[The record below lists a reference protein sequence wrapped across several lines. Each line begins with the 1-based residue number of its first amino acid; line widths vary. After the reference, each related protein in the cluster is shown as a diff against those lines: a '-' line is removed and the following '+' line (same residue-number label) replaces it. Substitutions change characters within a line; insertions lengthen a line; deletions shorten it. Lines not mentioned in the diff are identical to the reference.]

1 MGEIKKIVI
10 AGAGTMGIS
19 LVQIFAKYDFQVTL
33 YNRSQPSLEK
43 AKKLID
49 INQQGL
55 ISQGMTSAEK
65 SAEVVDKIVFTD
77 SKECFKDADYVL
89 ENIVEDM
96 KAKQDFWQEVSAIV
110 PEDSVLTTNT
120 SGMSITEIAKAV
132 KKPERFACM
141 HFWNPPHLVPLVEII
156 KGEKTCDEVVQVI
169 YEVTEKVNMKPVVLQ
184 KEIQGFIGNRLQF
197 AVLREAMHIVESG
210 VATYE
215 DVDKAMKYG
224 PGFRYACVGPFETA
238 DLGGL
243 DTFAK
248 VTSYLFK
255 ALSNAQEAGALENL
269 ASEGKYGVKTTKGF
283 YDYAG
288 GKDEEAIRNRDERF
302 IKLYKCLYGEE
313 GEVQ

>member
-1 MGEIKKIVI
+1 MREVKKIVI

-19 LVQIFAKYDFQVTL
+19 LVQIFAKFDFAVTL

-55 ISQGMTSAEK
+55 ILQEITTAEK
-65 SAEVVDKIVFTD
+65 SSEAVNKIEFTCNKD
-77 SKECFKDADYVL
+77 CFKDADYVI
-89 ENIVEDM
+89 ENIVENMD
-96 KAKQDFWQEVSAIV
+96 AKRDFWREISAIA
-110 PEDSVLTTNT
+110 PQEAVLTTNT
-120 SGMSITEIAKAV
+120 SGMSITEIAEAV
-132 KKPERFACM
+132 ERPERFAGM

-156 KGEKTCDEVVQVI
+156 KGEKTCDEAVKVI
-169 YEVTEKVNMKPVVLQ
+169 YDVTEKVSMKPVVLQ

-224 PGFRYACVGPFETA
+224 LGFRYACIGPFETA

-243 DTFAK
+243 DTFANI
-248 VTSYLFK
+248 TNYLFK
-255 ALSNAQEAGALENL
+255 DLSNAQEASELKKLVAGGNL
-269 ASEGKYGVKTTKGF
+269 GVKSGKGF
-283 YDYAG
+283 YDYSD
-288 GKDEEAIRNRDERF
+288 GKDEQAIRNRDKNF
-302 IKLYKCLYGEE
+302 IKLYKSLYGEE
-313 GEVQ
+313 GE

>member
-1 MGEIKKIVI
+1 MREVKKIVI

-19 LVQIFAKYDFQVTL
+19 LVQIFAKFDFDVIL

-55 ISQGMTSAEK
+55 ILQGMTTAQK
-65 SAEVVDKIVFTD
+65 SAQTVEKIEFTC
-77 SKECFKDADYVL
+77 SKECFKNADYVI
-89 ENIVEDM
+89 ENIVENMD
-96 KAKQDFWQEVSAIV
+96 AKHDFWREISAIA
-110 PEDSVLTTNT
+110 PQDAVLTTNT
-120 SGMSITEIAKAV
+120 SGMSITGIAKAV
-132 KKPERFACM
+132 DHPERFACM

-156 KGEKTCDEVVQVI
+156 KGEKTCDEAVKVI
-169 YEVTEKVNMKPVVLQ
+169 YDVTERVNMKPVVLQ

-224 PGFRYACVGPFETA
+224 PGFRYACIGPFETA

-243 DTFAK
+243 NTFAN
-248 VTSYLFK
+248 VASYLFK
-255 ALSNAQEAGALENL
+255 DLSNAQGAPALKNL
-269 ASEGKYGVKTTKGF
+269 ASNGNYGVKTGKGF
-283 YDYAG
+283 YDYSQ
-288 GKDEEAIRNRDERF
+288 GKDEQAIRNRDESF
-302 IKLYKCLYGEE
+302 IKLYKSLYGE
-313 GEVQ
+313 